1 VTPLTKTLGRRGAF
15 ERKPSGAMRREGLPD
30 RSVELVLGLQR
41 CFVDVDTR
49 HLPKAV
55 VGVAID
61 AQVASRLSG
70 EW

>member
-1 VTPLTKTLGRRGAF
+1 
-15 ERKPSGAMRREGLPD
+15 MRREGLPD